1 MLKEVDKVEVV
12 GVDKMVGLVMALVP
26 VLGMVRLVGM
36 GRIAEGT
43 LRVVVKVEVVVVG
56 KVVQVAA
63 DMGMAQEAV
72 LDPLVVA
79 VDTPKT
85 FKLQKRNSDVNILT
99 SLYYGSC
106 ADVLCTHIRNNWPF
120 MASVIRVVR
129 GVVLPTNLYV
139 V

>member
-1 MLKEVDKVEVV
+1 MVVDML
-12 GVDKMVGLVMALVP
+12 
-26 VLGMVRLVGM
+26 R
-36 GRIAEGT
+36 R
-43 LRVVVKVEVVVVG
+43 VVKVVAVVVG